1 MLRLSKRHIPFS
13 PYFLHFY
20 LFIEPKYIIK
30 ITTGISFSQKG
41 EIILEIDSN
50 HQSNSPGELNDPL
63 TYYIMFIWS
72 LIVLT
77 DSENSD
83 HFVSIELVTT
93 LLMGKIHS
101 TPPIKFH
108 IDPSKHIPG
117 INQNPMRK

>member
-1 MLRLSKRHIPFS
+1 MEYIYCKNDRPFS
-13 PYFLHFY
+13 LEQQNKEFLEKNY
-20 LFIEPKYIIK
+20 DR
-30 ITTGISFSQKG
+30 ISFSQKG

-83 HFVSIELVTT
+83 HFVSIESVTT